1 MKINSALIGCGRIGF
16 MLENDPL
23 RNKPC
28 THYGGALS
36 AGIKFNYACDINAD
50 RLNLFAQK
58 AKIKQ
63 QFLFSDYNE
72 LLKQAKLDLAVI
84 SANTSEHYKIIKSCA
99 ENKVKVIVSEKPLTA
114 EIRTADE
121 ILNICSKNSVILITN
136 HERRYDPYYQ
146 TAKHLIDSGNLG
158 KLISIR
164 GSMMTSSHRENSLA
178 ENGGGPFLH
187 DGTHLVDMIRF
198 FSGEIIYVN
207 SEFQRYSR
215 NKGFEDYIACH
226 MKSENGVHIFAEAG
240 GNCSYFAFEL
250 DIVLSKGRIIIGNGY
265 RKLYTPKESSFYTGF
280 RDLSE
285 IIFPTP
291 KNKHNSF
298 TNLYREVKS
307 VLSNKTN
314 IITSS
319 GLDGY
324 KALEVINAAYLSSYK
339 QKPVHLPLS
348 PSKINIK
355 RIFGI

>member
-16 MLENDPL
+16 LLENDPL

-28 THYGGALS
+28 THYGGAIS

-50 RLNLFAQK
+50 RLNSFAQK
-58 AKIKQ
+58 ANIKQ
-63 QFLFSDYNE
+63 QFLFSDYRD
-72 LLKQAKLDLAVI
+72 LLKHADLDLAVI
-84 SANTSEHYKIIKSCA
+84 SANTSQHYKIIKLCA
-99 ENKVKVIVSEKPLTA
+99 EKKVKVIVSEKPLTA
-114 EIRTADE
+114 EIRAADE
-121 ILNICSKNSVILITN
+121 ILNVCNKNSVILITN
-136 HERRYDPYYQ
+136 HERRYDPYYR
-146 TAKHLIDSGNLG
+146 TAKQLIDSGKLG

-164 GSMMTSSHRENSLA
+164 GSMMTSSHRGDSQA

-198 FSGEIIYVN
+198 FSGEISYVN
-207 SEFQRYSR
+207 SEFKRYTR
-215 NKGFEDYIACH
+215 TKGFEDYIACH
-226 MKSENGVHIFAEAG
+226 MKSDTGVQIFAEAG

-265 RKLYTPKESSFYTGF
+265 RRIFIPKESSYYTGF
-280 RDLSE
+280 YDLSE
-285 IIFPTP
+285 DIFPAP
-291 KNKHNSF
+291 KDKHNSF

-314 IITSS
+314 TITSS

-348 PSKINIK
+348 PGKINIR
-355 RIFGI
+355 RIFNI